1 MDRLMTHLERLSVS
15 IGKLDPAKMHQGEGG
30 GGGQQDQDQLPTYRR
45 PSTYPVK
52 ADGHQSTATSPEM
65 NR

>member
-15 IGKLDPAKMHQGEGG
+15 IGKLDPAKMHGG
-30 GGGQQDQDQLPTYRR
+30 GGGQQQDQDQLPTYRR

-52 ADGHQSTATSPEM
+52 ADGGHQSTATSPEM